1 LVGWSDRLSVVTIH
15 ARWTDGHDEQLPTCP
30 LHLRGA
36 CRENLLQRGVHK
48 QQIEKATGK
57 CACAHPE
64 CKRRRRSSA
73 T

>member
-1 LVGWSDRLSVVTIH
+1 VPAGKTYCS
-15 ARWTDGHDEQLPTCP
+15 E
-30 LHLRGA
+30 A
-36 CRENLLQRGVHK
+36 CTK

-73 T
+73 A